1 MQYGKSAIALCVALV
16 VVHSAAHEAAPS
28 GKQSAKA
35 PPAQKKSPLPA
46 RKNGLWEVMV
56 RSDDLV
62 LKRAGQAAPRPLTV
76 RQCTSAETESVM
88 LTSIMPGQE
97 DCHDLKVRRRGKG
110 GGYDITSTCYV
121 HENRLNAQMELL
133 GDLQSAYSGSF
144 SATYPQTPIH
154 NTGRMV
160 FEGRWLG
167 ACLSGQ
173 RPGDMVLPNGVTVN
187 VVDDRKR
194 AENHNHDHQHGHQ
207 GHKH

>member
-16 VVHSAAHEAAPS
+16 AGHGAAHEADPHGAQKP
-28 GKQSAKA
+28 KA
-35 PPAQKKSPLPA
+35 PPAPKTSPLPA
-46 RKNGLWEVMV
+46 RKGGLWEVTV

-62 LKRAGQAAPRPLTV
+62 LKRKGQATPRPQTV
-76 RQCTSAETESVM
+76 RQCTSAEAEPVM
-88 LTSIMPGQE
+88 LTSLMPGQA
-97 DCHDLKVRRRGKG
+97 DCHSLKVRRRGKG

-121 HENRLNAQMELL
+121 HDNRLDAQMELR

-144 SATYPQTPIH
+144 SVTYPRTPMN
-154 NTGRMV
+154 NTGRML

-167 ACLSGQ
+167 ACQPGQ

-187 VVDDRKR
+187 VVDDYKR
-194 AENHNHDHQHGHQ
+194 AVHNHSNGHE